1 MLDKISQ
8 WRRCTTSIKENI
20 TKLRQLS
27 GMTQEE
33 FAKTFD
39 VTRAAVSHW
48 EGGWSEPRMGVI
60 QKMADYFGISKS
72 ATIEDGGM
80 NHAVMLGSGKIRIP
94 EHIVEAKY
102 SGSVEVPVLG
112 RIAAGTPREA
122 IPQSQENHDTTKSLL
137 RDHPKAFWLKIS
149 GNSMNRL
156 FPDGA
161 LVLIDPDEEIRNGD
175 VAAVFVN
182 GDDATVKR
190 VYFEDGAIRLHP
202 ESYDPEYRD
211 RVIDSSD
218 PDAPDVRMIG
228 RVVSYTAPD
237 GWRA

>member
-1 MLDKISQ
+1 MKEDAMYKISEA
-8 WRRCTTSIKENI
+8 RK
-20 TKLRQLS
+20 
-27 GMTQEE
+27 
-33 FAKTFD
+33 AK
-39 VTRAAVSHW
+39 
-48 EGGWSEPRMGVI
+48 GWSQQQFAEMMSTTQQQIARWESGQRDPKAGVI
-60 QKMADYFGISKS
+60 VKMSALLGVTVSYLLGVEDDKNFIKS
-72 ATIEDGGM
+72 LPARSY
-80 NHAVMLGSGKIRIP
+80 L
-94 EHIVEAKY
+94 
-102 SGSVEVPVLG
+102 VPVAG
-112 RIAAGTPREA
+112 KIAAGTPREA
-122 IPQSQENHDTTKSLL
+122 IEDSDTFKQTPEDVYLNHPDG
-137 RDHPKAFWLKIS
+137 FWLKIS

-161 LVLIDPDEEIRNGD
+161 LVLVDPDEEIRNGD